1 MEAYKA
7 NKLPFDYDLSKELI
21 KLLCDAREIYGEYK
35 GYLKSMEFDYKYLL
49 ENLMV
54 SDIYYSFKMDNVKIE
69 KGDMFYMPYSIKNN
83 DSIIFN
89 NLKKAFYY
97 GIAKT
102 NKTKFDIDLL
112 DKMHKIIYI
121 GCKKNNLIKGSGHFR
136 KKQTYLLKPGIA
148 GSSISFVPPVYNEV
162 NPLMKNLCA
171 YCNSA
176 EDENF
181 ITLALTHFQFER
193 IHPYSTGNG
202 KLGRILIPILFSNYK
217 SEPPI
222 LFLSQSIENLK
233 NTYFTLLS
241 TVSEKEIELFV
252 KFFLQ
257 CVIDECTMNIK
268 KIKKLNKIYLNDSKS
283 FKKEIGGSTIFKIY
297 PLIIKKIVFT
307 TSDIVEESKLHINSV
322 NKVLNKL
329 VDTGYLIKE
338 KKNGTNRV
346 TFKYKNM
353 YEVFVN

>member
-1 MEAYKA
+1 MEPYKA
-7 NKLPFDYDLSKELI
+7 NKLPFKYELSNELI
-21 KLLCDAREIYGEYK
+21 KMLCDAREIYGEYK

-49 ENLMV
+49 ENFMIN
-54 SDIYYSFKMDNVKIE
+54 DIYYSFKIDNMKID
-69 KGDMFYMPYSIKNN
+69 KGDMFYMPYSVKNN
-83 DSIIFN
+83 DSIVFN
-89 NLKKAFYY
+89 NLKKILFY

-102 NKTKFDIDLL
+102 NKTKFDIDLIN
-112 DKMHKIIYI
+112 KMHKILYL

-148 GSSISFVPPVYNEV
+148 GSSISFVPPIYSEV
-162 NPLMKNLCA
+162 NALMKNLFE
-171 YCNSA
+171 YSNNA
-176 EDENF
+176 EDEYF

-193 IHPYSTGNG
+193 IHPYATGNG

-217 SEPPI
+217 NEPPI
-222 LFLSQSIENLK
+222 LFLSQSIDNLK
-233 NTYFTLLS
+233 NTYFTQLS
-241 TVSEKEIELFV
+241 TVSDKEVELFI
-252 KFFLQ
+252 KLFLQ
-257 CVIDECTMNIK
+257 CVIDECTSNIK
-268 KIKKLNKIYLNDSKS
+268 KIKKLNKVYLSDNES

-307 TSDIVEESKLHINSV
+307 TNEIVEESKLHINSV

-329 VDTGYLIKE
+329 VEAGYLIKE

-353 YEVFVN
+353 YDVFIN